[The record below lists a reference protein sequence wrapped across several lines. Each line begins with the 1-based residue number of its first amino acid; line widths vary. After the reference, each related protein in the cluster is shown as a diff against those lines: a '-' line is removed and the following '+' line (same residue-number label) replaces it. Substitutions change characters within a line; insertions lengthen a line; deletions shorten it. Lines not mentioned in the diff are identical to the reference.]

1 MMDPRVMLR
10 RRPLLQM
17 RRLLLLPVLLMHQ
30 PLLPLLLLLL
40 LLLVLRLRL
49 RLPVLLM
56 HQPLLPLLLLLLV
69 LLLLPLVLLLL
80 PLLPLLLL
88 LLRQFSRAA
97 QSGVEGGVPA
107 AADRGYSHRGRLEDA
122 VGGGVVL
129 FGLLVLT
136 QQSRNNCQE
145 APTSVLAR
153 AAGLAARACG

>member
-40 LLLVLRLRL
+40 
-49 RLPVLLM
+49 
-56 HQPLLPLLLLLLV
+56 PLLPLL
-69 LLLLPLVLLLL
+69 LVLLLL
-80 PLLPLLLL
+80 PLLPLLLVLLLLPMLPLLLLLLLL
-88 LLRQFSRAA
+88 LLRRFSRAA